1 MRYHVFQGSCGCQ
14 KALEKHLA
22 GLKHKDKSDPE
33 KIQIT
38 YDCALCQISCGYQNG
53 YVKHLAGKKHKENVI
68 KDEEKWTYH
77 NCNLCQFTSICQTD
91 FAEHLTGEKHVEK
104 VNKEK
109 ERHTY
114 KSWGNSDNREMEKVI
129 YCCALCRVSCISQI
143 DLEKHLAGMKH
154 AYKANREKYT
164 WKASNMKKC

>member
-1 MRYHVFQGSCGCQ
+1 MRYPVFQGSCGCQ

-22 GLKHKDKSDPE
+22 GLKLKDKADPE
-33 KIQIT
+33 KVEIT

-68 KDEEKWTYH
+68 KEEEKWTYH

-91 FAEHLTGEKHVEK
+91 FAEHLTGEKHKEK
-104 VNKEK
+104 INKEK

-143 DLEKHLAGMKH
+143 DLEKHLAGIKH
-154 AYKANREKYT
+154 AKRAKYS
-164 WKASNMKKC
+164 WKASNLTK